1 MIDFILAKQ
10 NGRAISGIDRIFGI
24 NAKANEAKAR
34 GEDVVNAT
42 VGALLDED
50 GRLAILSSVHSAAQA
65 IQKEDQFKYAPIG
78 GIERYK
84 EAVKNI
90 ALGSEIDAYV
100 EAVSTPGG
108 TGGIRNTISNY
119 SAISDTVLTSD
130 WHWAPYNTIAGEIY
144 RKVDTFELF
153 NKEGGFNID
162 SFLKKAKRLI
172 IKQGSLV
179 IILNTPSHNPTGYS
193 IKMDEWKQIVAGLN
207 EISKIAESIALLVDI
222 AYIDFSSFKEK
233 SRDFIPLLLELNKN
247 VLPIIAFSASKTFTG
262 YGMRTG
268 AALCLAKDMRIAQEF
283 RQVNEYSSRGS
294 WSNSPALG
302 QMIISKIYED
312 KDLMKAVSDERDEYV
327 DMLLKRGE
335 VFTEAMKNEGLE
347 MIPFDSGFFASIP
360 CEDSMRHVEDI
371 MRGNVFLVPLPKG
384 IRISLASISIEQ
396 ASKLPAIIA
405 KTLKKQYV

>member
-1 MIDFILAKQ
+1 
-10 NGRAISGIDRIFGI
+10 
-24 NAKANEAKAR
+24 
-34 GEDVVNAT
+34 
-42 VGALLDED
+42 
-50 GRLAILSSVHSAAQA
+50 
-65 IQKEDQFKYAPIG
+65 
-78 GIERYK
+78 
-84 EAVKNI
+84 
-90 ALGSEIDAYV
+90 
-100 EAVSTPGG
+100 
-108 TGGIRNTISNY
+108 
-119 SAISDTVLTSD
+119 
-130 WHWAPYNTIAGEIY
+130 
-144 RKVDTFELF
+144 
-153 NKEGGFNID
+153 
-162 SFLKKAKRLI
+162 
-172 IKQGSLV
+172 
-179 IILNTPSHNPTGYS
+179 
-193 IKMDEWKQIVAGLN
+193 MDEWKQIVAGLN

-222 AYIDFSSFKEK
+222 AYIDFSSLKEK

-268 AALCLAKDMRIAQEF
+268 ATLCITKDKTIAQEF
-283 RQVNEYSSRGS
+283 KQVNEYSSRGS

-405 KTLKKQYV
+405 KTLKKQDV

>member
-108 TGGIRNTISNY
+108 TGVIRNTISNY

-153 NKEGGFNID
+153 NQKGGFNI
-162 SFLKKAKRLI
+162 SAFLKKVEELI
-172 IKQGSLV
+172 AVQKSLV

-193 IKMDEWKQIVAGLN
+193 IKMDEWEQIVAGLN

-222 AYIDFSSFKEK
+222 AYIDFSSLKEK

-268 AALCLAKDMRIAQEF
+268 ATLCITKDKTIAQEF
-283 RQVNEYSSRGS
+283 KQVNEYSSRGS

-405 KTLKKQYV
+405 KTLKKQDV